1 MNDCIVVKSMRDAN
15 KMLELGNQIKHI
27 DRDINN
33 RKYLIFLFYKTD
45 KSIKDLQRQVPYLL
59 IPAFKDGQ
67 GNSVRKTEYVAD
79 FVYTDVA
86 TGNTIIA
93 DSKGSEFNI
102 DPVFKLKFKMLKEKF
117 KDRKDIEFQV
127 IIKYKDVW
135 YNLENKEEKKKYKEI
150 YKNRKKKTKK

>member
-1 MNDCIVVKSMRDAN
+1 MRFGSKKVTDEN
-15 KMLELGNQIKHI
+15 GVIWDSTTEYKYGLKLKELQEKGV
-27 DRDINN
+27 
-33 RKYLIFLFYKTD
+33 
-45 KSIKDLQRQVPYLL
+45 IKDLQRQVPYLL

-86 TGNTIIA
+86 TGHTIIA

-117 KDRKDIEFQV
+117 KDKKDIEFQI

-135 YNLENKEEKKKYKEI
+135 YNLENKEEKKRYKEI

>member
-1 MNDCIVVKSMRDAN
+1 MRFGSKKVTDEN
-15 KMLELGNQIKHI
+15 GVIWDSTTEYKYGLKLKELQEKGV
-27 DRDINN
+27 
-33 RKYLIFLFYKTD
+33 
-45 KSIKDLQRQVPYLL
+45 IKDLQRQVPYLL
-59 IPAFKDGQ
+59 IPALKDGS
-67 GNSVRKTEYVAD
+67 GTSVRKTEYVAHS
-79 FVYTDVA
+79 VYTDVA
-86 TGNTIIA
+86 IRTNITE

-135 YNLENKEEKKKYKEI
+135 YNLENKEEKKRYKEI